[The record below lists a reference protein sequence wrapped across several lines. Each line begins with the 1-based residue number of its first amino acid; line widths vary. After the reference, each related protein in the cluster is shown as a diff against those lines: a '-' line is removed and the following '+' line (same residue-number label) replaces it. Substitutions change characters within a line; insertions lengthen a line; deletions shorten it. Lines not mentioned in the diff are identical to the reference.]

1 MTRGGERR
9 EREGKGKEGED
20 EEAGNGGNTEN
31 LGGWELRI
39 PRQNRKTA
47 AEILTKRQKEQKKKE
62 ESFF

>member
-1 MTRGGERR
+1 M
-9 EREGKGKEGED
+9 
-20 EEAGNGGNTEN
+20 
-31 LGGWELRI
+31 RI